1 MAFQKLSILIPV
13 YNERYFVGELV
24 DQVLAAPLPEGL
36 DRELIMV
43 DDCSTDGT
51 RAVLEK
57 LAQKHPDQIRLYFHE
72 VNQGKGAAIRT
83 AIQQATGDISII
95 QDADLEYDPQDYSKL
110 LRPILNGDAD
120 VVYGSRFLSSDY
132 RRVLFFWHSVMN
144 RFLTTLSNIFTDLN
158 LTDMETCYKVAK
170 TGLLKS
176 IPIRSNRF
184 GIEPEITAKFA
195 KRNCRIYEVP
205 ISYRGRT
212 YNEGKKIT
220 WRDGLKAIFII
231 LYFWLVDDIYDD
243 LYGHDILHSLSKA
256 HRFNTWMADA
266 VKPWVGEHVLEI
278 GAGLGNLS
286 SKMLPREAYTASDL
300 DPLYLDY
307 LKSRFNNNPTV
318 DVRKVDLE
326 NTEDFN
332 EIEGRFDSIICL
344 NVLEHVNK
352 SDLALQNMYRALTPG
367 GTAIILVPQGQ
378 WLYGSLDRV
387 LEHHL
392 RYSRK
397 QLIEKCT
404 AAGFE
409 MEKVFTFNRMGLW
422 PWFINGKIFRRKR
435 FNKLQL
441 KFFDTFVWLW
451 RRLDRFLPWPGLS
464 VVGIARKPR

>member
-1 MAFQKLSILIPV
+1 M
-13 YNERYFVGELV
+13 
-24 DQVLAAPLPEGL
+24 
-36 DRELIMV
+36 
-43 DDCSTDGT
+43 
-51 RAVLEK
+51 
-57 LAQKHPDQIRLYFHE
+57 
-72 VNQGKGAAIRT
+72 
-83 AIQQATGDISII
+83 
-95 QDADLEYDPQDYSKL
+95 
-110 LRPILNGDAD
+110 
-120 VVYGSRFLSSDY
+120 
-132 RRVLFFWHSVMN
+132 
-144 RFLTTLSNIFTDLN
+144 
-158 LTDMETCYKVAK
+158 
-170 TGLLKS
+170 
-176 IPIRSNRF
+176 
-184 GIEPEITAKFA
+184 
-195 KRNCRIYEVP
+195 
-205 ISYRGRT
+205 
-212 YNEGKKIT
+212 
-220 WRDGLKAIFII
+220 
-231 LYFWLVDDIYDD
+231 YFWLVDDIYDD

-266 VKPWVGEHVLEI
+266 VKPWVGEHVQEI